1 VFTDVDFADD
11 VALLAEILEV
21 LDLAMTIIQEEAVV
35 FGFQKNWSK
44 TKILQVPPSMPCS
57 TVQVADGHV
66 DVVDA
71 SVYLVAWSTPLV
83 AAEVRSCVRLAYSS
97 ILHELAGKKR
107 IWKSSIRLDTKI
119 RLYQTYIVPVLLYG
133 CKTWP
138 TAMLQ
143 CSRIGASDMWAL
155 R

>member
-1 VFTDVDFADD
+1 MFTDVDFADD

-83 AAEVRSCVRLAYSS
+83 AAEVRSCVGLAYSS
-97 ILHELAGKKR
+97 ILHELAGKKESGSQASGWIPR
-107 IWKSSIRLDTKI
+107 YASTRLT
-119 RLYQTYIVPVLLYG
+119 
-133 CKTWP
+133 
-138 TAMLQ
+138 
-143 CSRIGASDMWAL
+143 
-155 R
+155 